1 MQERIID
8 GRYRICGRIGQ
19 GGMSTVYLAEELQTK
34 EQVALKWVRRAQMRR
49 FGISEQDVQREAEL
63 MRGIDHPALPRIREQ
78 FVSEEG
84 CIIVMDRVKGQTL
97 ADILHRDGTLSVR
110 VIRAGEF
117 YLCPLN
123 VPHNSYLAP
132 DTVAHTVKYGT
143 DLPDTDWVPCPHL
156 DKLCRTLDL
165 EALLK
170 ETGQGSISDS

>member
-1 MQERIID
+1 MQEQIID

-78 FVSEEG
+78 FVSEDG

-110 VIRAGEF
+110 QTCDLGIRLCQVLSCLHAGLCACRAARRGALRSAHR
-117 YLCPLN
+117 YLCAGQDA
-123 VPHNSYLAP
+123 LASG
-132 DTVAHTVKYGT
+132 V
-143 DLPDTDWVPCPHL
+143 WQ
-156 DKLCRTLDL
+156 RN
-165 EALLK
+165 E
-170 ETGQGSISDS
+170 

>member
-1 MQERIID
+1 MPRPLSPQ
-8 GRYRICGRIGQ
+8 
-19 GGMSTVYLAEELQTK
+19 
-34 EQVALKWVRRAQMRR
+34 
-49 FGISEQDVQREAEL
+49 EAESL
-63 MRGIDHPALPRIREQ
+63 GVSTLHEEMDNGEMRFRLRARDGSSYIRTQ
-78 FVSEEG
+78 SAPNSG
-84 CIIVMDRVKGQTL
+84 WQNSH
-97 ADILHRDGTLSVR
+97 LHRQVHELNVIQQGAMVVVEEHNGALSVR

-156 DKLCRTLDL
+156 DKLCRTLDP

>member
-84 CIIVMDRVKGQTL
+84 CIIVMDRTSC
-97 ADILHRDGTLSVR
+97 IGTARCLCGRRATWASACARCSPVCTPR
-110 VIRAGEF
+110 IR
-117 YLCPLN
+117 
-123 VPHNSYLAP
+123 
-132 DTVAHTVKYGT
+132 
-143 DLPDTDWVPCPHL
+143 
-156 DKLCRTLDL
+156 R
-165 EALLK
+165 
-170 ETGQGSISDS
+170 